1 MKKNDDIKLSFRGF
15 RPDVQII
22 GTIYQ
27 VGVPSIIMQSIGSV
41 MTYGMNLILKEF
53 SSTAVAVFGAYF
65 KLQSFFFMPVFGLNN
80 GLMPIVAYNYGARKK
95 HRMIRTFKWG
105 LLIAFCFLMVGFIVF
120 ETMPGALLMLFD
132 ASENML
138 AIGVP
143 ALRIIAVH
151 FLIAWFCIVATAVF
165 QAVGNG
171 MYSLYVSVARQ
182 LVVLLPAAYILA
194 KIGGLD
200 LVWWSFPIAEL
211 MSCVSASICLFLT
224 YKKVIKS
231 LPEEN

>member
-1 MKKNDDIKLSFRGF
+1 MSFRGF
-15 RPDVQII
+15 KPDGNII
-22 GTIYQ
+22 RIIYK
-27 VGVPSIIMQSIGSV
+27 VGFPSIVMQSIGSV
-41 MTYGMNLILKEF
+41 MTYGMNLILVGL
-53 SSTAVAVFGAYF
+53 SATAAAVFGVYF

-80 GLMPIVAYNYGARKK
+80 GIIPIVAYNYGAQKK
-95 HRMIRTFKWG
+95 HRMIRTIKWG
-105 LLIAFCFLMVGFIVF
+105 MLIAFCFLLAGFLVF
-120 ETMPGALLMLFD
+120 ETVPGTLLLLFD

-138 AIGVP
+138 GIGIP

-151 FLIAWFCIVATAVF
+151 FLIAWFCIVAGAVF

-200 LVWWSFPIAEL
+200 LIWWSFPIAEL
-211 MSCVSASICLFLT
+211 MSCLISTICLILT
-224 YKKVIKS
+224 YKKVIKP
-231 LPEEN
+231 LPD